1 MSSQSRALPWARPLA
16 GPSPKEV
23 VLKRSGLLK
32 NAVLER
38 WAPRS
43 PLEAAAAVSKPG
55 PKGAFLKRSA
65 LSENVVLE
73 PWATGSSL
81 EASAGNPF
89 LIF

>member
-38 WAPRS
+38 WAPRG
-43 PLEAAAAVSKPG
+43 PLEVAASKPG